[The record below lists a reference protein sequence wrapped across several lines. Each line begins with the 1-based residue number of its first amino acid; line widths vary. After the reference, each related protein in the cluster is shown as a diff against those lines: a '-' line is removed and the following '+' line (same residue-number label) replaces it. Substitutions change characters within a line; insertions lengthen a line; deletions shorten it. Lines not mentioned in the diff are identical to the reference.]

1 MNIYKILPEI
11 KDVKSDNI
19 PPLPRKGIDKTEY
32 AFHLTPVHLTDKGFF
47 GVIVTHKIK
56 YYNNGFQ
63 HINCQ
68 VYYNYDN
75 NGTKPTMREL
85 FVLTSAAAEIL
96 NSLIRQQ
103 IDKEFMGLDRPIQ
116 KDHIETINASIQQAY
131 PLN

>member
-11 KDVKSDNI
+11 KELQQEDI
-19 PPLPRKGIDKTEY
+19 PSLLRTGIDKTEY
-32 AFHLTPVHLTDKGFF
+32 GFHLTPVHPTEKGFF
-47 GVIVTHKIK
+47 GVIITYKRK
-56 YYNNGFQ
+56 YSNNGFQ
-63 HINCQ
+63 NIKCQ

-75 NGTKPTMREL
+75 NGVKPTMREL
-85 FVLTSAAAEIL
+85 FVLTSAATEIL

-103 IDKEFMGLDRPIQ
+103 VDKEFMGLERPVQ